1 MSEVRFTRE
10 QMHQAP
16 KRLLRDGRAV
26 NACVSCVSYGGK
38 QWTVKDF
45 SIRNFLVRTF
55 LAPFLLRH
63 ELKILRQ
70 LQGLEGI
77 AQESFAVDSK
87 AIAIHFLPGRPLS
100 ELKPEEVTTQYLEQ
114 MEELLA
120 AVHTRGV
127 VHLDTRGTGNWLV
140 SPEGKP
146 LLIDFQA
153 AMQTHWMPRSWRQ
166 IVELIDLSGVYK
178 KWLEWHPETMGNERQ
193 ARWQEAQYWRQKWKF
208 HGYFGMKKKS
218 GHNRFAKK

>member
-1 MSEVRFTRE
+1 MSETIFTRD
-10 QMHQAP
+10 QMLKAP

-45 SIRNFLVRTF
+45 STRNFWVRTF

-63 ELKILRQ
+63 ELNVLRQ
-70 LQGLEGI
+70 LRGVEGI
-77 AQESFAVDSK
+77 AQECFAIDSM

-100 ELKPEEVTTQYLEQ
+100 QLKPEEVTTNYLVQ
-114 MEELLA
+114 MEDLLA
-120 AVHTRGV
+120 KVHQRGV

-153 AMQTHWMPRSWRQ
+153 AMQTYWMPKSWRH

-178 KWLEWHPETMGNERQ
+178 KWLEWHPETMGRERQ
-193 ARWQEAQYWRQKWKF
+193 VRWQEAQYWRQKWKF
-208 HGYFGMKKKS
+208 HGYFGMKKTS
-218 GHNRFAKK
+218 SNNRFAKK